1 MGPQGFINTLNTAF
15 GGEQKWW
22 EEKKKKEQQK
32 QQEEYEYSSPKRDT
46 GNAYGKAHDPGDAY
60 VATTQNVKQAQQP
73 QQPQQPQQQSAGFQ
87 NTGVA
92 QSPKATTS
100 NITIDD
106 VIHNNKGVYTAA
118 QQNMAA
124 YITYYAHN
132 EFNALTKAEQ
142 DKVLGCTNPNDAVDM
157 TKHFYNTYHKQ

>member
-1 MGPQGFINTLNTAF
+1 MSPQGFINTLNTAF

-22 EEKKKKEQQK
+22 EEEKKRQKESNASSLPKK
-32 QQEEYEYSSPKRDT
+32 DT
-46 GNAYGKAHDPGDAY
+46 GNAYGKVHDPKDAY
-60 VATTQNVKQAQQP
+60 TATTQSVKQA
-73 QQPQQPQQQSAGFQ
+73 QQPQQQSAGFQ

-92 QSPKATTS
+92 QSQNATTS
-100 NITIDD
+100 NVTIDD
-106 VIHNNKGVYTAA
+106 VINNNKGVYTAA

-124 YITYYAHN
+124 YITYYVHN

-142 DKVLGCTNPNDAVDM
+142 DKVLGCANPKDAVDM